1 MCLSNVY
8 KIKTGK
14 RSGNAADEDRE
25 LLVKNAAT
33 VSVKDG
39 KLVFTD
45 IMGISTEVEAE
56 IEKIDLM
63 DNYILVK

>member
-8 KIKTGK
+8 KIKTGS
-14 RSGNAADEDRE
+14 RSGGADEERE

-45 IMGISTEVEAE
+45 IMGIRTEIDAE
-56 IEKIDLM
+56 LEKIDLM
-63 DNYILVK
+63 DNYILVR

>member
-8 KIKTGK
+8 KIKTGS
-14 RSGNAADEDRE
+14 RSEGSPEERE

-45 IMGISTEVEAE
+45 IMGIRTEVDAE
-56 IEKIDLM
+56 LEKIDLM
-63 DNYILVK
+63 DNYILVR

>member
-8 KIKTGK
+8 KIKTGSRGEK
-14 RSGNAADEDRE
+14 EAERE
-25 LLVKNAAT
+25 LLVKNAVT

-45 IMGISTEVEAE
+45 IMGIRTEVDGEL
-56 IEKIDLM
+56 EKVDLM
-63 DNYILVK
+63 DNYILVR

>member
-8 KIKTGK
+8 RENSEGSTK
-14 RSGNAADEDRE
+14 ERE

-33 VSVKDG
+33 VSVEGD

-45 IMGISTEVEAE
+45 IMGIRTVIDASLD
-56 IEKIDLM
+56 KIDLM
-63 DNYILVK
+63 ENYILVK

>member
-8 KIKTGK
+8 KIKTGS
-14 RSGNAADEDRE
+14 RSGGSDEERE

-45 IMGISTEVEAE
+45 IMGIRTEIDAE
-56 IEKIDLM
+56 LEKIDLM
-63 DNYILVK
+63 DNYILVR

>member
-8 KIKTGK
+8 KIKKGS
-14 RSGNAADEDRE
+14 RSDSGSADERE

-33 VSVKDG
+33 VSIKDG

-45 IMGISTEVEAE
+45 IMGIRTEVEAE
-56 IEKIDLM
+56 LEKIDLM
-63 DNYILVK
+63 DNYILVR

>member
-8 KIKTGK
+8 KIKTGSRGEK
-14 RSGNAADEDRE
+14 EAERE

-45 IMGISTEVEAE
+45 IMGIRTEVDGEL
-56 IEKIDLM
+56 EKVDLM
-63 DNYILVK
+63 DNYILVR